1 MESSA
6 KQQARTS
13 KLAPV
18 LEDYYMGPEAAP
30 IKQRNT
36 KPAACKKPVGWK
48 KKGSSMSPLV
58 RLLGNLR
65 DAYVRMMN
73 DLAERPDMNS
83 LAGVAAAPYKYYSP
97 PVCCHGAATTTE
109 CYNDS
114 CELLRELLFRPE
126 RRTTQTELTKPWDLP
141 SLQQLVEY
149 VQQGGAYQ
157 QAQHGTASCSWCII
171 VLQVQGFIS

>member
-73 DLAERPDMNS
+73 DLAVKTDMNS

-126 RRTTQTELTKPWDLP
+126 RRTTQTELSKP
-141 SLQQLVEY
+141 
-149 VQQGGAYQ
+149 
-157 QAQHGTASCSWCII
+157 
-171 VLQVQGFIS
+171 